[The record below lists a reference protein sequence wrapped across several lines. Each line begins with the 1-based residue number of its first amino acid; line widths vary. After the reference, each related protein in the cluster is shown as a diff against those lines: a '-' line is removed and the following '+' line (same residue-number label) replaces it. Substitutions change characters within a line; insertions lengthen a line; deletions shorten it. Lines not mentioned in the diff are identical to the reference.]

1 MVVVMAVVVV
11 VVVAVLLAHAVS
23 GRCMMLSAHSVVVRP
38 ACPSSRVVTAPSIAA
53 SALNNSA
60 PVVVV
65 VRPTTRLVTNLAE
78 TYADVPI
85 N

>member
-1 MVVVMAVVVV
+1 M
-11 VVVAVLLAHAVS
+11 VVAVLLVHAVS
-23 GRCMMLSAHSVVVRP
+23 GRCMMLFAHSVAVRP

-65 VRPTTRLVTNLAE
+65 VVVRPTTRLVTNLAE